1 MKMKMMVGLVV
12 AIAAV
17 TMFSSYVG
25 ADQMSPEEIKD
36 LVFANATEIDTFKYD
51 YKVAMNTTMEMLIDN
66 ETGVVEVTT
75 IKNGSCV
82 VKHID
87 EIATT
92 GTMTMTMTMNWSI
105 NKNTTGKMVEIVPGE
120 KGLYLSIND
129 SMYTEVNLSN
139 SDLSAL
145 LHTMGSPESYEHFW
159 EYHDLLNISE
169 VELLEDEMI
178 DDVNCSVLKIVPD
191 TGKFWEIVI
200 NQSEWYEELQ
210 DLPGFDNQSI
220 KNITTI
226 QWIAK
231 DTGFPLETQTTMRT
245 MASQDAEEEFTMTR
259 DIEMEMRFYD
269 YNEPVSIP

>member
-51 YKVAMNTTMEMLIDN
+51 YKVDMNTTMELLIDN
-66 ETGVVEVTT
+66 ETCEVEVAT

-82 VKHID
+82 TKIE
-87 EIATT
+87 EIAMT
-92 GTMTMTMTMNWSI
+92 GTMTMTMSMNWSI

-129 SMYTEVNLSN
+129 TMYTEVNLSN
-139 SDLSAL
+139 SDLSTL
-145 LHTMGSPESYEHFW
+145 LHIMGMPESYEHFW

-169 VELLEDEMI
+169 VELLEDEMV

-200 NQSEWYEELQ
+200 NQSELYEELQ

-245 MASQDAEEEFTMTR
+245 MTSPDAEEEFTMTR

>member
-1 MKMKMMVGLVV
+1 MKMKMMVGLAV

-17 TMFSSYVG
+17 MMFSSYVG
-25 ADQMSPEEIKD
+25 ADQMSLVEIKD
-36 LVFANATEIDTFKYD
+36 LVFVNATEIDTYKFD
-51 YKVAMNTTMEMLIDN
+51 YTFDMNTTMEMLIDN
-66 ETGVVEVTT
+66 ETGEIEVAM

-82 VKHID
+82 VEHID
-87 EIATT
+87 EIGTA
-92 GTMTMTMTMNWSI
+92 GTMTMSMNWSI

-129 SMYTEVNLSN
+129 TMYTEVNLSN

-145 LHTMGSPESYEHFW
+145 LNMMGSPESYEYFW

-169 VELLEDEMI
+169 VELLEDEMV

-210 DLPGFDNQSI
+210 DLLGLDNQSI

-245 MASQDAEEEFTMTR
+245 MTSPDAEEEFTMTR

>member
-25 ADQMSPEEIKD
+25 ADQMSPEEIND

-66 ETGVVEVTT
+66 ETCEVEVTR
-75 IKNGSCV
+75 IDNGSCV
-82 VKHID
+82 VKID
-87 EIATT
+87 EIGAT
-92 GTMTMTMTMNWSI
+92 GTMTMSMNWSI
-105 NKNTTGKMVEIVPGE
+105 NKNTTGRRVEIVPGE

-129 SMYTEVNLSN
+129 TRYKEVNLSN
-139 SDLSAL
+139 SDLLAL
-145 LHTMGSPESYEHFW
+145 LHTMGSPESYEYFW

-169 VELLEDEMI
+169 VELLEDEMV

-191 TGKFWEIVI
+191 TEKFWEIVI
-200 NQSEWYEELQ
+200 NQSELYEELQ
-210 DLPGFDNQSI
+210 DLPGFGNQSI

-226 QWIAK
+226 QWISK

-245 MASQDAEEEFTMTR
+245 MTSPDAEEEFTMTR

-269 YNEPVSIP
+269 YNEPVSIS

>member
-1 MKMKMMVGLVV
+1 MKRKMMVGLAV

-17 TMFSSYVG
+17 MMFSSYVG

-36 LVFANATEIDTFKYD
+36 LVFVNATEIDTYKFD
-51 YKVAMNTTMEMLIDN
+51 YTFDMNTTMEMLIDN
-66 ETGVVEVTT
+66 ETGEIEVAM

-82 VKHID
+82 VEHID
-87 EIATT
+87 EIGMA
-92 GTMTMTMTMNWSI
+92 GTMTMSMNWSI

-129 SMYTEVNLSN
+129 TMYTEVNLSN

-210 DLPGFDNQSI
+210 DLLGLDNQSI

-231 DTGFPLETQTTMRT
+231 DTGFPLETQTTVRT
-245 MASQDAEEEFTMTR
+245 MTSPDAEEEFTMTR

>member
-1 MKMKMMVGLVV
+1 MKMKMMVGLAV

-17 TMFSSYVG
+17 MMFSSYVG

-51 YKVAMNTTMEMLIDN
+51 YKVDMNTTMELLIDN
-66 ETGVVEVTT
+66 ETGEVEVAT

-82 VKHID
+82 TKIE
-87 EIATT
+87 EIAMT
-92 GTMTMTMTMNWSI
+92 GTMTMTMSMNWSI

-129 SMYTEVNLSN
+129 TMYTEVNLSN

-169 VELLEDEMI
+169 VELLEDEMV

-210 DLPGFDNQSI
+210 GLPGFDNQSI

-231 DTGFPLETQTTMRT
+231 DTGFPLETQTTVRT
-245 MASQDAEEEFTMTR
+245 MTSPDAEEEFTMTR